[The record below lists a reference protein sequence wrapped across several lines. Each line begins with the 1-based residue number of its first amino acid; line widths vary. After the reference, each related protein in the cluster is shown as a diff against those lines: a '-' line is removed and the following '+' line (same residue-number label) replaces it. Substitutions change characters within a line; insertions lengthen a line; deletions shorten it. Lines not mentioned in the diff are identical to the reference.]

1 MNIYGQ
7 GALKFID
14 KSWNATKAN
23 DVNTVKFN
31 YVNFNGMTGLW
42 GRLKQRF
49 PNAEHFIFKE
59 TNIQFLVQL
68 NALAEIQGLQ
78 SLAIEAEGNPITVKN
93 WRSYAIF
100 RLFHWG
106 LRVINGQEVT
116 EDEIKAANEEYQSLS
131 DLILWSLPDVLLQ
144 PLLVRLRLEGHETE
158 QKAKKWLLSADPA
171 LRSVVT
177 KEALQWKKSAVN
189 QVVAIKILTLPSAV
203 FFYFVSFR
211 MI

>member
-1 MNIYGQ
+1 MFLHIPFLGGDYLIEICGRFLNIYGQ

-14 KSWNATKAN
+14 KPWNNSKAS
-23 DVNTVKFN
+23 DVSTVKIN
-31 YVNFNGMTGLW
+31 YANFNGMTGLW

-49 PNAEHFIFKE
+49 VNAENFIFKE
-59 TNIQFLVQL
+59 TNIQCLGQL

-78 SLAIEAEGNPITVKN
+78 SLFIEAEGNPIVEKR

-100 RLFHWG
+100 RLSHWG
-106 LRVINGQEVT
+106 LQVINGVEIT
-116 EDEIKAANEEYQSLS
+116 EEEIKAANEEYQSLS

-144 PLLVRLRLEGHETE
+144 PLLARLRLEGHESE

-177 KEALQWKKSAVN
+177 KEALQWKKTALN
-189 QVVAIKILTLPSAV
+189 QVVS
-203 FFYFVSFR
+203 
-211 MI
+211 

>member
-1 MNIYGQ
+1 
-7 GALKFID
+7 
-14 KSWNATKAN
+14 
-23 DVNTVKFN
+23 
-31 YVNFNGMTGLW
+31 MTGLW

-59 TNIQFLVQL
+59 TNIQYLGQL

-78 SLAIEAEGNPITVKN
+78 SLFIEAEGNPIVTKN

-100 RLFHWG
+100 RLSHWG
-106 LRVINGQEVT
+106 LRLINGEEVK
-116 EDEIKAANEEYQSLS
+116 EEEITAANEEYQGLS

-144 PLLVRLRLEGHETE
+144 PLLARLRLEGHESE
-158 QKAKKWLLSADPA
+158 QKAKKWLLAADPA

-189 QVVAIKILTLPSAV
+189 QVNTKCFLLAGNFHSKT
-203 FFYFVSFR
+203 
-211 MI
+211 